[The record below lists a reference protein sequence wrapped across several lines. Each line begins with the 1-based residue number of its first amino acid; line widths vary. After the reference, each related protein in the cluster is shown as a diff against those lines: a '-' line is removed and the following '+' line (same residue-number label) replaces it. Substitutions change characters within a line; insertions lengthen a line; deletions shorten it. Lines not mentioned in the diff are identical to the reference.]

1 MTCSRSLAPP
11 IMSPP
16 MKLRLYVCSSVVE
29 VLTVA
34 TMRSRNPGANRSIWS
49 MTAAV
54 ASPV

>member
-1 MTCSRSLAPP
+1 
-11 IMSPP
+11 MSPP